1 VDGIFGIEI
10 ARKALQSSQYAM
22 DVTAHNIANANTPG
36 YTRQRVILG
45 TTEPFPAPY
54 WNRPLIQGQLG
65 TGVEVKSI
73 ERVRD
78 NYFDGQIRKENQS
91 LGSWEVKEHALQQLE
106 TIFNEPSEASL
117 LNLMGEFW
125 NSWQQLS
132 KNPESVSV
140 RTALIETARMLAT
153 SLNQLDAK
161 MARLQDNL
169 NEQLAVKVSDI
180 NDMTARIASI
190 NKDVLRVK
198 AYGAQPNDLMDERDQ
213 LIDQLSK
220 IADVQ
225 VTELDNGVTLVYLN
239 GRQLVSEYSSQKL
252 QVASNPLNNGYYDVQ
267 WATDGAN
274 ATLYGGELKGLIE
287 ARDVIVSKYRD
298 DINALASTLVTEVNN
313 LHQSGY
319 GLDGNTGWNFFDPAN
334 IKASNISLSSDL
346 DDPNHIA
353 AASSWVAPGNPG
365 DNTNALAIAQLK
377 NALLMSGGTITTDDY
392 YRSVV
397 TNLGVES
404 QEAARMVTN
413 GKLYYDLIDSHRQSV
428 SGVSLDE
435 EATNMIKYQR
445 AYQAAARVI
454 TVFDDMLDVLINR
467 MIR

>member
-10 ARKALQSSQYAM
+10 ARKALQASQYGM

-36 YTRQRVILG
+36 YTRQRAILG

-65 TGVEVKSI
+65 TGVQVKSI

-78 NYFDGQIRKENQS
+78 GYFDGQIRKENQS
-91 LGSWEVKEHALQQLE
+91 LGNWQVKEHALQQLE

-117 LNLMGEFW
+117 LNMMGEFW
-125 NSWQQLS
+125 NAWQQLS

-140 RTALIETARMLAT
+140 RTALVETARMLT
-153 SLNQLDAK
+153 TTLNQLDAK

-180 NDMTARIASI
+180 NDITARIASI
-190 NKDVLRVK
+190 NKDVLRVR

-225 VTELDNGVTLVYLN
+225 VSELDNGVTLVYLN
-239 GRQLVSEYSSQKL
+239 GRQLVSDYSSQKL
-252 QVASNPLNNGYYDVQ
+252 QVVSNPLNNGYYDVQ
-267 WATDGAN
+267 WSTDGSN
-274 ATLYGGELKGLIE
+274 VTLYGGELKGLTG
-287 ARDVIVSKYRD
+287 ARDVIVQKYRND
-298 DINALASTLVTEVNN
+298 LDALANTLVTQVNI
-313 LHQSGY
+313 LHQNGY
-319 GLDGNTGWNFFDPAN
+319 GLDGNTGWEFFDPAN

-377 NALLMSGGTITTDDY
+377 NALLMSAGTITMDDY

-413 GKLYYDLIDSHRQSV
+413 GKLYYDLIESHRQSV